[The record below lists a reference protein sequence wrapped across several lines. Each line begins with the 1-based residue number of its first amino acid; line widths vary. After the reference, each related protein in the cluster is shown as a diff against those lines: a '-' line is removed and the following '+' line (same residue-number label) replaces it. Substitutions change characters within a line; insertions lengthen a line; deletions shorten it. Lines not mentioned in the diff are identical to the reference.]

1 MVLEISQPGFVWL
14 NGELVEYNAAK
25 INVDSKISLGIC
37 ERMRSYP
44 CAEILKENT
53 LLLKFDDH
61 LDNFYNSAKALGL
74 GVGKRI
80 NKDGLREAVLETIRA
95 NEFRTYSDI
104 SVFAWPSCAGDVPD
118 VAIVVKSYESII
130 SSDDFDKGK
139 KFGIVA
145 LKAQLF
151 DSLLKAKVT
160 AGYINDVLGTWEAK
174 AKGLYG
180 SLFVDSQ
187 GSVFGGNYTFLA
199 VVKNGAVVMQPF
211 PSAMKD
217 TIRDAV
223 ITIAKD
229 QGISVAERNIA
240 KAELLG
246 ADEAFVCGVDV
257 EIVPIAEVDGKAIGG
272 GKLGSVT
279 EQIAKR
285 FTDATTARSDR
296 YLDWLTTVYAE

>member
-1 MVLEISQPGFVWL
+1 MSQPGFVWL
-14 NGELVEYNAAK
+14 NGELVEYEAAK
-25 INVDSKISLGIC
+25 ISVDSKISFGIC

-61 LDNFYNSAKALGL
+61 VDNFFNSAKALGL
-74 GVGKRI
+74 AVDKRI
-80 NKDGLREAVLETIRA
+80 KKDDLREAVLATIRA
-95 NEFRTYSDI
+95 NEFRTYADI
-104 SVFAWPSCAGDVPD
+104 SVFAWPSFTGDVPD
-118 VAIVVKSYESII
+118 VAIVVKSYESIV
-130 SSDDFDKGK
+130 SSDDFEKGW

-145 LKAQLF
+145 LKTQLF
-151 DSLLKAKVT
+151 DSLLKARVP
-160 AGYINDVLGTWEAK
+160 AGYVNDVLGAWEAK
-174 AKGLYG
+174 AKGLCG

-199 VVKNGAVVMQPF
+199 VVKNGAIVIQPF
-211 PSAMKD
+211 PVGMKD
-217 TIRDAV
+217 TIRAAV

-240 KAELLG
+240 KAELLD

-272 GKLGSVT
+272 GKLGSIT

-285 FTDATTARSDR
+285 FNDATTARSDK